1 MDNKE
6 FARVLL
12 SEATD
17 ILSEAA
23 RYKELNA
30 YGSNSVEEGKKAA
43 TRIAMNRKNLNNP
56 NVTSDEIQKNNILS
70 NMDKNVGKSISKRVK
85 EDLDAEARKRTTSA
99 KINLNNK
106 INERT
111 KAQNEDASYLLDVAM
126 EILTEAGARQKYLK
140 ILANKQDNVRDAKET
155 VKKRITSEPDKVE
168 YYGKSPLKSKI
179 DTLQLKRAARLLEAE
194 DKKLAKEGKKY
205 SNRVSKDLSD
215 SLNDDHRMHTNTFE
229 YKKDRKAKEQF
240 MKDFGGKKPKNAS
253 LHERINKRTS
263 QNESIAIILTEAAL
277 LLNEED

>member
-6 FARVLL
+6 FASILL
-12 SEATD
+12 SEAT
-17 ILSEAA
+17 
-23 RYKELNA
+23 
-30 YGSNSVEEGKKAA
+30 
-43 TRIAMNRKNLNNP
+43 
-56 NVTSDEIQKNNILS
+56 
-70 NMDKNVGKSISKRVK
+70 
-85 EDLDAEARKRTTSA
+85 
-99 KINLNNK
+99 
-106 INERT
+106 
-111 KAQNEDASYLLDVAM
+111 
-126 EILTEAGARQKYLK
+126 EILNEAGRNNHLRV
-140 ILANKQDNVRDAKET
+140 LANKQDNVRAAKKTIE
-155 VKKRITSEPDKVE
+155 KRIASEPDKVE

-229 YKKDRKAKEQF
+229 YEKDRKAKEQF

-263 QNESIAIILTEAAL
+263 QNESIAILLTEAAL
-277 LLNEED
+277 LLNEGARYREEMKNEHGSSSKIYGDIAAKYKKENNAFGYSMVRASGKDQMLKVKDELAEKSKNKKVSDIHNKINNKVAQNEAIDELLTEAYTILNNED